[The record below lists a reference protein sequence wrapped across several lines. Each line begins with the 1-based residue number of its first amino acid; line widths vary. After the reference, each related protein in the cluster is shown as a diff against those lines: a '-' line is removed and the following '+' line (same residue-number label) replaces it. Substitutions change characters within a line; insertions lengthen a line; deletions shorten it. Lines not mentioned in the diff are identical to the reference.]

1 MSVNRGNTQ
10 IAKAFI
16 GSTEIDKIYRGSTL
30 LFQKVSEVV
39 VPPPGVVVSTVTITS
54 GIVFLSGEYGWS
66 VAAGTSEFYFRGG
79 SLDIDPIPD
88 QFIAIFSSD
97 SDDTRI
103 LIKTGTTAPAT
114 IEVDGVSYPLTGSFT
129 NVNGSE
135 TWGGF
140 NYDVYGTGLNVDPLA
155 FTGSGQTREI
165 RIFDADGNVLLGTGA
180 PLEPAEAGLQ
190 NIILDVTI
198 QPNSV
203 ISDTLFRSGS
213 SPQGTITSGDAL
225 ITGQS
230 RTINR
235 VRWFQSLRRLTLN
248 KSGGLSFSEFRAEAE
263 NLNRSF
269 YIEIGDLRYEFPVNT
284 STGSG
289 GSFIHFVINQSNS
302 ELISAMNS
310 LRTNRSE
317 FKLLLAD
324 STE

>member
-39 VPPPGVVVSTVTITS
+39 VPPEVVVSTVTITS
-54 GIVFLSGEYGWS
+54 GVVHTSGIYGWS
-66 VAAGTSEFYFRGG
+66 VAAGTDSFVQGG

-88 QFIAIFSSD
+88 QFIAIFSENND
-97 SDDTRI
+97 IT
-103 LIKTGTTAPAT
+103 LWVKAGTTVPAT
-114 IEVDGVSYPLTGSFT
+114 LEVDGVSYPLINTLLDSAGPTF
-129 NVNGSE
+129 
-135 TWGGF
+135 WGGF
-140 NYDVYGTGLNVDPLA
+140 RYDRYKTSGNPPN
-155 FTGSGQTREI
+155 FTEVGQTRQI
-165 RIFDADGNVLLGTGA
+165 IILDASGNVLLGDVSV
-180 PLEPAEAGLQ
+180 EAGLQ

-203 ISDTLFRSGS
+203 ISDTLFRSGLNS
-213 SPQGTITSGDAL
+213 QGTITSGDAL

-235 VRWFQSLRRLTLN
+235 IRWFQSLRRLTLN
-248 KSGGLSFSEFRAEAE
+248 KSGGLTFSEFRAEAE

>member
-1 MSVNRGNTQ
+1 MSVKRGNTQ

-39 VPPPGVVVSTVTITS
+39 VPPGDGTITITS
-54 GIVFLSGEYGWS
+54 GLIFASHVFGWS
-66 VAAGTSEFYFRGG
+66 VAAGTDSNYRQGG
-79 SLDIDPIPD
+79 SFSVGALSD
-88 QFIAIFSSD
+88 QFIAIYSGVGF
-97 SDDTRI
+97 TNI
-103 LIKTGTTAPAT
+103 WVKTGTTAPAT
-114 IEVDGVSYPLTGSFT
+114 LEVDGVSSTLYAANLNQPGFD
-129 NVNGSE
+129 

-140 NYDVYGTGLNVDPLA
+140 NYDEYQITGGEPDPLN
-155 FTGSGQTREI
+155 FTAAGQTKQI
-165 RIFDADGNVLLGTGA
+165 RILAADSSFLFGTEA
-180 PLEPAEAGLQ
+180 PVEAGLQ

-302 ELISAMNS
+302 EIISALNS